1 MAAKVRTG
9 SRPGKARRDDEPLE
23 RNIGCAVNAAIK
35 LGFVVGREVL
45 VGKVPGLVVG
55 YNIAGMG
62 SFAVAIIRVIRWG
75 CSSVGRARRS
85 QRRGQRFD
93 PAHLHHSTPAGLCAG
108 CRPGKGGAP

>member
-9 SRPGKARRDDEPLE
+9 SRPGKVRRDDEPLE

-55 YNIAGMG
+55 YNIAGIG
-62 SFAVAIIRVIRWG
+62 SFLGNAYPLVVRTALGVTKCAVDEVSLA
-75 CSSVGRARRS
+75 
-85 QRRGQRFD
+85 
-93 PAHLHHSTPAGLCAG
+93 
-108 CRPGKGGAP
+108 

>member
-55 YNIAGMG
+55 YNIASFGNFMG
-62 SFAVAIIRVIRWG
+62 HAYPLVIRTAMG
-75 CSSVGRARRS
+75 VTKCSPDELSLV
-85 QRRGQRFD
+85 
-93 PAHLHHSTPAGLCAG
+93 
-108 CRPGKGGAP
+108 

>member
-9 SRPGKARRDDEPLE
+9 SRPGKVRRDDEPLE

-45 VGKVPGLVVG
+45 VGKMPGLVVG

-62 SFAVAIIRVIRWG
+62 SFLGNAYPLVVRTALGVTKCAVDEVSLA
-75 CSSVGRARRS
+75 
-85 QRRGQRFD
+85 
-93 PAHLHHSTPAGLCAG
+93 
-108 CRPGKGGAP
+108 